1 MIGVTAGVEVAPES
15 WRDRLHCKACY
26 FLVLAALT
34 FNAVLCFVNT
44 VLFPVSDLMVIGSEF
59 SIISLAMIFALD
71 RRIEPYLILA
81 LLISYALLIMA
92 MRPMFDPKAI
102 RDFMIPVVF
111 YCLGRRR
118 SSMQTTDRIVVAS
131 GVIVVVFG
139 LFEYLAFD
147 TFQKYFNIIQY
158 YVARG
163 TVAPSD
169 VSSQTGT
176 LFASGVRPDARTLL
190 PFLGMHRVSSVFLEP
205 VSTGNFGAILYI
217 WALCRP
223 GMRGRA
229 IVFASAAIII
239 VLADARF
246 GAYTCIAATAAAIAF
261 HRFPRF
267 FWFYMPL
274 AMMCGIAIYGFE
286 SSQVDWTNS
295 ISGRILWTARLLTS
309 LPFGGAMGV
318 AADKPFLSDSG
329 YAYSINEIGLI
340 GFIVF
345 WALFIFSAPADR
357 AAWRL
362 RACAAT
368 YFSLLL
374 VISDSPY
381 SIKTAALFW
390 FMLGSMDGA
399 AVIAGIR
406 AQMARV
412 PAPMRRRAGLVQ
424 QASHPM

>member
-1 MIGVTAGVEVAPES
+1 MATARLPAMADS
-15 WRDRLHCKACY
+15 LRDRLHGRAAGW
-26 FLVLAALT
+26 LVLGALT
-34 FNAVLCFVNT
+34 FNALLCFANT
-44 VLFPVSDLMVIGSEF
+44 VLFPVSDIMVIGSEF
-59 SIISLAMIFALD
+59 AIISLATIFALD

-118 SSMQTTDRIVVAS
+118 PSLAMTDRIVVTC
-131 GVIVVVFG
+131 GIVVVVFG

-147 TFQKYFNIIQY
+147 IFQQYFNIIKY

-163 TVAPSD
+163 TVAPSE

-205 VSTGNFGAILYI
+205 VSAGNFGAILYI

-229 IVFASAAIII
+229 ILFGCAAVVI

-246 GAYTCIAATAAAIAF
+246 GAYTCIAATAAAFAF
-261 HRFPRF
+261 HIAPRF
-267 FWFYMPL
+267 FWFALPL
-274 AMMCGIAIYGFE
+274 AMMCGLAIYGFE
-286 SSQVDWTNS
+286 SMQVNWTND

-309 LPFGGAMGV
+309 LPLEGAMGV
-318 AADKPFLSDSG
+318 ATEKPFLSDSG

-340 GFIVF
+340 GFVVF
-345 WALFIFSAPADR
+345 WALFIFTAPEDR

-362 RACAAT
+362 RACAAV

-399 AVIAGIR
+399 AVVARATIR
-406 AQMARV
+406 RPVATGTRV
-412 PAPMRRRAGLVQ
+412 PAPI
-424 QASHPM
+424 